1 MNKLQQNIQIPEAAI
16 EAFCRRHHVRQLA
29 FFGSVLSDQFRS
41 DSDVDILI
49 EFDPDHIPGLIG
61 FLSMEME
68 LAKLMGRKVD
78 LNTPQSISPY
88 FRDQVTKEANVAYP
102 I

>member
-1 MNKLQQNIQIPEAAI
+1 MNRLRQNIQVPEAEI
-16 EAFCRRHHVRQLA
+16 KAFCRQHHVRRLA

-49 EFDPDHIPGLIG
+49 EFDPGHIPGLIG

-68 LAKLMGRKVD
+68 LAKLLGRKVD

-88 FRDQVTKEANVAYP
+88 FRDRVTREANVAYP